1 MTDHRRDDPFR
12 PNLTRTES
20 RAESVSRIARGM
32 IDEEVARREA
42 KTARLKA
49 ARLAREADTPTP
61 AEPSPAAP
69 VLAPSKGSATK
80 AAPAP
85 RVRRR
90 AAPARA
96 VPPLCKPGL

>member
-20 RAESVSRIARGM
+20 RAETVSRIARGM

-49 ARLAREADTPTP
+49 ARLAQEA
-61 AEPSPAAP
+61 AAP
-69 VLAPSKGSATK
+69 ASAPADPNGAVPAVAPSKAATTK
-80 AAPAP
+80 GAAAP
-85 RVRRR
+85 RVRR
-90 AAPARA
+90 ARST
-96 VPPLCKPGL
+96 G